1 MQENKLKRLKD
12 LNVTPD
18 TIKLLEGNIGK
29 TFSDII
35 LTIFFL
41 RSVSYSNRN
50 KSKNKPMGPNL
61 TDKLLHSK
69 GNQKE
74 KEYIDIDIDIDM
86 IGSLGLVD
94 AYG

>member
-1 MQENKLKRLKD
+1 
-12 LNVTPD
+12 
-18 TIKLLEGNIGK
+18 
-29 TFSDII
+29 
-35 LTIFFL
+35 
-41 RSVSYSNRN
+41 
-50 KSKNKPMGPNL
+50 MGPNL

-74 KEYIDIDIDIDM
+74 KEYVDIDIDIDM